1 MLKPHGSSRTS
12 KYPWTRWN
20 LRKRNG
26 KTGYAVSKRRKTVL
40 SPPNRGVVGV
50 PNHVSIRNWVLLAG
64 VIVFLGLNV
73 FGGFEHMWD
82 FIVDKL
88 NWLFTVCTEYF
99 KSRPWV

>member
-1 MLKPHGSSRTS
+1 M
-12 KYPWTRWN
+12 
-20 LRKRNG
+20 
-26 KTGYAVSKRRKTVL
+26 
-40 SPPNRGVVGV
+40 

-64 VIVFLGLNV
+64 VIVFLGINV